1 MEAGKGKQNG
11 LPERSFRWANMEEV
25 SLKYQ
30 YSLTFITYTEERH
43 ARFEGAL
50 QHSCVSYF
58 STDTPVSD
66 KLAQM

>member
-1 MEAGKGKQNG
+1 MENGKKRS
-11 LPERSFRWANMEEV
+11 ERSFRWANMEEV
-25 SLKYQ
+25 SLIKYQ
-30 YSLTFITYTEERH
+30 YSLTFITYTEEGH
-43 ARFEGAL
+43 ARLDGAL